1 MEHRLERAARA
12 ILDSYSTGS
21 SLIHHLGRGALPSRD
36 AIIKSLLDFR
46 ELVFPGYYGMTGL
59 DQSSIRNRVRDLV
72 EEIDDELTRQVA
84 LCFCHSKKLSLDDCE
99 SCLDCLDKAK
109 AIVAELIDDIPELRR
124 LMAEDVDAAYH
135 GDPAAQNHDEVILG
149 YPCIQAVL
157 VHRIAHRLHR
167 HGVPLMPR
175 IMAEYVHGR
184 TGIDIHPGAQIGRR
198 FFIDHGTGVVIGA
211 TSIIGDNVKIYQG
224 VTLGAVSFPKE
235 ADGSLVRDTK
245 RHPTIEDDVVIY
257 SGATILG
264 GDTVIGKGSVIGGNV
279 WLTQSVAPYSKVVIE
294 DPEIRIVTRG
304 AGKAG

>member
-1 MEHRLERAARA
+1 MEHRLENAAQA
-12 ILDSYSTGS
+12 ILDSYSAGS
-21 SLIHHLGRGALPSRD
+21 SLIHHLERGALPSRD
-36 AIIKSLLDFR
+36 AIIKTLLDFR

-59 DQSSIRNRVRDLV
+59 DQAGIRRRVRDLV
-72 EEIDDELTRQVA
+72 AEIDDELTRQVA
-84 LCFCHSKKLSLDDCE
+84 LCLCHSKKLTAEDCAE
-99 SCLDCLDKAK
+99 CPDCREQAK
-109 AIVAELIDDIPELRR
+109 SIVAELIDDLPELRR

-135 GDPAAQNHDEVILG
+135 GDPAAQSHDEVILG

-157 VHRIAHRLHR
+157 VHRIAHRLYR
-167 HGVPLMPR
+167 RDIPLIPR

-184 TGIDIHPGAQIGRR
+184 TGIDIHPGAQVGRR
-198 FFIDHGTGVVIGA
+198 FFVDHGTGVVIGA

-235 ADGSLVRDTK
+235 ADGSLIRNTK

-294 DPEIRIVTRG
+294 DPEIRIVTRS
-304 AGKAG
+304 ASKAG